1 MNELSWVEI
10 ERNALSQN
18 IKTLREIVG
27 KDVILC
33 PCIKANA
40 YGHGLV
46 QVAEIFIQCGADFLG
61 VNSLY
66 EARTLRDNGIKSPI
80 YVLGYL
86 SLDQI
91 EEALKLS
98 LQFVCYNFE
107 TLDKIAEVKGNP
119 EAKIHIKVETGNNRQ
134 GISIDKVKEF
144 AQYAK
149 SKNIVVEG
157 ITTHFANIEDTTDA
171 SYAMKQ
177 FNTFSEAIQILNN
190 AGFDVPLRHCA
201 NSAATMLFDNVRLTM
216 VRPGIACYGMW
227 PSNETKVSVSKI
239 GREIE
244 LKPAFTWK
252 SKIAQIKNV
261 PEGEFIGYGLSYRT
275 GRDSKIGI
283 VPVGYY
289 DGYDRGLK
297 SAYVLVRGKRAYV
310 RGRIC
315 MNIIMIDLTDIPNVN
330 LEDEVVLLGA
340 QGDEVIS
347 AETFA
352 KWADTI
358 NYEVTCRVND
368 RIPRI
373 VL

>member
-1 MNELSWVEI
+1 MNDLTFVEI
-10 ERNALSQN
+10 EKEALSHN
-18 IKTLREIVG
+18 VRTIRELIG
-27 KDVILC
+27 KNTVFC
-33 PCIKANA
+33 PCVKANA

-46 QVAEIFIQCGADFLG
+46 DASRIFLESGADFLG

-66 EARTLRDNGIKSPI
+66 EACTLRENEIDCPI
-80 YVLGYL
+80 YLLGYL
-86 SLDQI
+86 ALNQI
-91 EEALKLS
+91 EEALSLS
-98 LQFVCYNFE
+98 LQFVCYNYE
-107 TLDKIAEVKGNP
+107 TLDKIAEVRGNK
-119 EAKIHIKVETGNNRQ
+119 EVKIHIKVETGNNRQ
-134 GISIDKVKEF
+134 GILLEDVEKF
-144 AQYAK
+144 AKYAK

-157 ITTHFANIEDTTDA
+157 ITTHFANIEDTTDQ

-177 FNTFSEAIQILNN
+177 FDTFSKSIQILEK
-190 AGFDVPLRHCA
+190 AGFSVPLRHCA
-201 NSAATMLFDNVRLTM
+201 NSAATMLFDKVRLTM

-227 PSNETKVSVSKI
+227 PSGETHVSVLNQGKNV
-239 GREIE
+239 E

-252 SKIAQIKNV
+252 SKIAQIKSV
-261 PEGEFIGYGLSYRT
+261 AEGEFIGYGLTYRT
-275 GRDSKIGI
+275 GRNSKIGI

-297 SAYVLVRGKRAYV
+297 GAFVLVKGKRAYV

-315 MNIIMIDLTDIPNVN
+315 MNIIMVDLTDIPDVC
-330 LEDEVVLLGA
+330 LEDEVVLIGK
-340 QGDEVIS
+340 QGEEFIS

>member
-1 MNELSWVEI
+1 MNELTWVEI
-10 ERNALSQN
+10 DRNALSHN
-18 IKTLREIVG
+18 IKTFRDIVG
-27 KDVILC
+27 KETILC
-33 PCIKANA
+33 PCVKANA
-40 YGHGLV
+40 YGHGLSSV
-46 QVAEIFIQCGADFLG
+46 SKIFLDNGADFLG

-66 EARTLRDNGIKSPI
+66 EARKLRENGIKAPI
-80 YVLGYL
+80 YVLGYV

-91 EEALKLS
+91 KEAIDLS
-98 LQFVCYNFE
+98 LQFVCYNTE
-107 TLDKIAEVKGNP
+107 ILDKISEVKDKNIV
-119 EAKIHIKVETGNNRQ
+119 KIHIKVETGNNRQ
-134 GISIDKVKEF
+134 GISIDRVKEF
-144 AQYAK
+144 AEYAK
-149 SKNIVVEG
+149 RKNIVVEG

-177 FNTFSEAIQILNN
+177 FDTFSEAIQILNN

-201 NSAATMLFDNVRLTM
+201 NSAATMLFDKVRLTM

-227 PSNETKVSVSKI
+227 PSSETLVSVSRTGK
-239 GREIE
+239 EIR
-244 LKPAFTWK
+244 LMPAFNWK
-252 SKIAQIKNV
+252 SKIAQIKIV
-261 PEGEFIGYGLSYRT
+261 SEGEFIGYGLTYKTTR
-275 GRDSKIGI
+275 RSKIGI

-297 SAYVLVRGKRAYV
+297 SPFVLVNGKRAFI

-315 MNIIMIDLTDIPNVN
+315 MNIIMIDLTDIPDAS
-330 LEDEVVLLGA
+330 LEDEVVLIGK
-340 QGDEVIS
+340 QNEEFIS

-373 VL
+373 VF